1 MPGCREGEEL
11 ECTRILS
18 GRGLE
23 CRWAGSF
30 PSPPCGIRAG
40 ITRKGRQRTN
50 LRQTCPR
57 QYYMSDD
64 TAFKRPIVYADTRIN
79 TSQAGCRVSV
89 SYRDGPSDGTHA
101 LIPAD
106 EDSQVASTDCTIDKS
121 SMAALGSPLASPP
134 GDGVTSLG
142 FVPGSDDLLVS
153 SSWDGVRGGLGGSMH
168 S

>member
-1 MPGCREGEEL
+1 M
-11 ECTRILS
+11 LS

-23 CRWAGSF
+23 WRWAGFF
-30 PSPPCGIRAG
+30 PFPPCGIRAA

-57 QYYMSDD
+57 QHYIVDN
-64 TAFKRPIVYADTRIN
+64 TAFKRPIVYADGRISN
-79 TSQAGCRVSV
+79 TQAGCRVTV

-106 EDSQVASTDCTIDKS
+106 GDSQVASTNCAIDKS